1 MIPLIMRRLRL
12 FSTVAKAEKT
22 EFVKGKVLSNTKLD
36 LGSVYAGQ
44 KLKIP
49 YEVTVDSGWRD
60 QWQAQFYQQDRLYT
74 SHSFA
79 QAFGFEQAP
88 LPNCLVMFLALS
100 MSHVDQ
106 TRDVFDLRI
115 QHAVYEKPVYPLDTL
130 IRRFTI
136 HEVRESRDGKRV
148 IVDVLCEV
156 FNQHEER
163 CYSLV
168 KTMMFM
174 KTSLGHSVTTLPME
188 WSAPVSYFG
197 NLVCNRARKSS
208 VDAIARAASFYS
220 LEAGQLIMHSFQ
232 RPCGLSAMN
241 LSTQFRM
248 THPRLFNT
256 SRFKPHELIVATPII
271 LAATHASASHE
282 LFETYYESVDD
293 AVFPNP
299 CGPED
304 NIGAMTFVKSV
315 QSKVN
320 HLEEVKC
327 VTIGMKNI
335 DVTRS
340 LSKNELPLSLFENEK
355 SFTTKEIEDICDE
368 NVPLLSRKI
377 VAHSQRTL
385 IREKPVDKDDEFFLL

>member
-1 MIPLIMRRLRL
+1 MRRQLRG
-12 FSTVAKAEKT
+12 FSAVAKAKKT
-22 EFVKGKVLSNTKLD
+22 EFVKGHVLSNTKLD

-44 KLKIP
+44 KLTIP
-49 YEVTVDSGWRD
+49 YEVSVDSGWRD

-79 QAFGFEQAP
+79 KAIGFEQAP

-115 QHAVYEKPVYPLDTL
+115 KHAVYEKPVYPLDTL
-130 IRRFTI
+130 SRRFTI
-136 HEVRESRDGKRV
+136 HEVRESSDGKKV

-156 FNQHEER
+156 FNQNEER

-174 KTSLGHSVTTLPME
+174 KTSLGHNLTNLPMH
-188 WSAPVSYFG
+188 WSAPESQFRD
-197 NLVCNRARKSS
+197 LVRNRSRKWPQ
-208 VDAIARAASFYS
+208 AATARAASFYKI
-220 LEAGQLIMHSFQ
+220 EAGQLIMHSFQ

-256 SRFKPHELIVATPII
+256 SRFTPSELIVATPII
-271 LAATHASASHE
+271 LAAANACASHE
-282 LFETYYESVDD
+282 LFETYYETVDD
-293 AVFPNP
+293 ATFPNP

-304 NIGAMTFVKSV
+304 NIGAMTFIKSV
-315 QSKVN
+315 MHTEN

-327 VTIGMKNI
+327 VTIGIKNI
-335 DVTRS
+335 DITRS
-340 LSKNELPLSLFENEK
+340 LSMSELPLSLFDTEA
-355 SFTTKEIEDICDE
+355 SMTVKELEDICDQ
-368 NVPLLSRKI
+368 NFPLLSRKI
-377 VAHSQRTL
+377 VVHSQRTL
-385 IREKPVDKDDEFFLL
+385 IREKPVDADDELFLL

>member
-1 MIPLIMRRLRL
+1 
-12 FSTVAKAEKT
+12 
-22 EFVKGKVLSNTKLD
+22 
-36 LGSVYAGQ
+36 
-44 KLKIP
+44 
-49 YEVTVDSGWRD
+49 
-60 QWQAQFYQQDRLYT
+60 
-74 SHSFA
+74 
-79 QAFGFEQAP
+79 
-88 LPNCLVMFLALS
+88 
-100 MSHVDQ
+100 
-106 TRDVFDLRI
+106 
-115 QHAVYEKPVYPLDTL
+115 
-130 IRRFTI
+130 
-136 HEVRESRDGKRV
+136 V

-188 WSAPVSYFG
+188 WSAPTSHFG
-197 NLVCNRARKSS
+197 NLVCSRARKSS
-208 VDAIARAASFYS
+208 IDAIARPASFYQ

-282 LFETYYESVDD
+282 LFETYYESVDN

-315 QSKVN
+315 TSKVN
-320 HLEEVKC
+320 QLEEVKC

-340 LSKNELPLSLFENEK
+340 LSKNELPLSLFDNEK
-355 SFTTKEIEDICDE
+355 SFTTAEIEAICDE